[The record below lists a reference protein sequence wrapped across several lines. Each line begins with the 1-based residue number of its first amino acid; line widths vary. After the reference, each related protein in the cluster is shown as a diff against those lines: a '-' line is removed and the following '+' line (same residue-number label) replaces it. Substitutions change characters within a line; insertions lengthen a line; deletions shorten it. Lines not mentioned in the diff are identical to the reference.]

1 MANWLARAQATLADQ
16 PADRALPRPQPPSG
30 AEAANDEAARRWQ
43 VCFPGIDPMEVIF
56 APEATHAEV
65 AALYPGARVEPMPEI
80 GRGTA

>member
-1 MANWLARAQATLADQ
+1 LL
-16 PADRALPRPQPPSG
+16 DRASVAL
-30 AEAANDEAARRWQ
+30 AEFERTAPTAFPVTAAARRWQ
-43 VCFPGIDPMEVIF
+43 VSYPGIDPMEVIF